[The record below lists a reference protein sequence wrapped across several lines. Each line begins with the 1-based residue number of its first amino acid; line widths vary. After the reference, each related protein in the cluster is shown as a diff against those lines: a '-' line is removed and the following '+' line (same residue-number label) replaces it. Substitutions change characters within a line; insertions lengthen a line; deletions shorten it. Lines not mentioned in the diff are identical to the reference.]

1 MTENS
6 SQENI
11 SPQVLIVGAGL
22 GGLMLGAILET
33 ANINYHILER
43 AAEVRPLGS
52 AIAVTG
58 NVLPVYEQLGIIED
72 LKKVSLPLTQFDFYN
87 NKNKQTGTFK
97 VHSHKKLCGYD
108 CYILARPKLY
118 DLIRSRVPAHK
129 ISMGKKVVRTEEE
142 NDKVTVYCSDDTTY
156 EYSIL
161 VGADGAYSTVRQSM
175 YKDLEELGKLPSSD
189 KEDFSVGF
197 VTMVGV
203 ANPPNPE
210 KYPELSDKK
219 RTHFRLLLGNDKGSS
234 SAITVSNNQIC
245 WAIQTQ
251 LSSTKKKEQQFKNSE
266 WVAESIDAMMKDFED
281 YSCPMGGTMK
291 EMFDATSKELVSKVF
306 LEEKIFQT
314 WHHGRSVLI
323 GDACHKLLPGGGQG
337 AVMAMKDAVVLANCI
352 YKMKDSSS
360 SSVKSAFES
369 YYEQR
374 FPEADVQFRS
384 STLMSKVM
392 GGQVCIP
399 F

>member
-11 SPQVLIVGAGL
+11 PPQVLIVGAGL

-43 AAEVRPLGS
+43 AAEVRPLG
-52 AIAVTG
+52 
-58 NVLPVYEQLGIIED
+58 N
-72 LKKVSLPLTQFDFYN
+72 
-87 NKNKQTGTFK
+87 
-97 VHSHKKLCGYD
+97 CGYD

-118 DLIRSRVPAHK
+118 DLIRCRVPAHK
-129 ISMGKKVVRTEEE
+129 ISMGKKVVRTKEE

-156 EYSIL
+156 ECSIL

-175 YKDLEELGKLPSSD
+175 YKDLEELGKIPSSD

-210 KYPELSDKK
+210 KYPELSDKR
-219 RTHFRLLLGNDKGSS
+219 RTHFRLLLGNDKGSVSTKSIGS

-251 LSSTKKKEQQFKNSE
+251 LSSTKKKDQQFRNSE

-281 YSCPMGGTMK
+281 YSCPMGGAMK
-291 EMFDATSKELVSKVF
+291 EMFDATPKELVSKVF